1 MNTKGIRTAFEI
13 SFLLWLAI
21 ILFIA
26 NVVAGCSADCT
37 KVTCNQPA
45 AAPTSPAA
53 TVLNLPFD
61 LKGSVTSAFQVIVD
75 GIKYDDMEA
84 YYTSVI
90 STLDQKVQQL
100 GYVGYSAKFDA
111 QLGYADLATGMTVYV
126 TPSTDRGYQGKTTV
140 KSDGTFDI
148 TLPPDGGDTYQIKA
162 TKRLSL
168 TLTKAQDVKK
178 FCFNFSG
185 VNLSVPYS
193 DKDKPIVLNAFQS
206 TITAYECQ
214 VDPTLEGGLPIPAAP
229 VVTTTATGS
238 STSTS
243 TSTDLQSQLI
253 TVGQQVT
260 AAEISGGSD
269 AH

>member
-1 MNTKGIRTAFEI
+1 MY
-13 SFLLWLAI
+13 AI
-21 ILFIA
+21 IKRAVITVTATAVIA
-26 NVVAGCSADCT
+26 WIMGVAVLVCLTACSADCT
-37 KVTCNQPA
+37 KITCN
-45 AAPTSPAA
+45 SPAA
-53 TVLNLPFD
+53 PVASPAPVATNLPFD
-61 LKGSVTSAFQVIVD
+61 LKGSVTSAFQVTVD
-75 GIKYDDMEA
+75 GVKYDDMEA
-84 YYTSVI
+84 YYTSVV

-100 GYVGYSAKFDA
+100 GYAGYSAKFDA
-111 QLGYADLATGMTVYV
+111 QLGYADLATGLTVYV

-148 TLPPDGGDTYQIKA
+148 TLPPDASGDTYQIKA

-168 TLTKAQDVKK
+168 TLTKASDTKR

-214 VDPTLEGGLPIPAAP
+214 VDPTLEGSLPIPAAP
-229 VVTTTATGS
+229 VATSTGTGS
-238 STSTS
+238 S

-253 TVGQQVT
+253 QVGQQVT
-260 AAEISGGSD
+260 AAEISGDNHGN
-269 AH
+269 